1 MNSALASSGSE
12 TPAVE
17 SVRPGEVLAKDRRY
31 STGSLVIMSGATE
44 RQLQWWD
51 EKGIATAIHVGHRR
65 EYSFE
70 QSLLAMICQHLRSGG
85 ISCQRVRALTMGI
98 AGDSRV
104 RDAIEDDSE
113 LFLLAGKNSRFAMS
127 ERMAIREMVCHAEAF
142 LVIPLHEYIR
152 TLKACTEPMARK
164 KYYW

>member
-12 TPAVE
+12 TPAAE

-70 QSLLAMICQHLRSGG
+70 QALLAMICQHLRRGG
-85 ISCQRVRALTMGI
+85 ISCQRVRTLTMEI

-104 RDAIEDDSE
+104 RDAINDDTE
-113 LFLLAGKNSRFAMS
+113 LFLLAGNTSRFMLS
-127 ERMAIREMVCHAEAF
+127 EQTTIWYMKQRAEAF

-164 KYYW
+164 KHYW